1 MTDTEGVPGLI
12 QPQPSTSD
20 LWRKVRIARRIL
32 FMTQRADIRRFA
44 RAYIGRKSAEI
55 RRLSR

>member
-1 MTDTEGVPGLI
+1 MTMPCAGRI
-12 QPQPSTSD
+12 QPTPATAD

-44 RAYIGRKSAEI
+44 RAYIGKKSAEI
-55 RRLSR
+55 RRCAQ